1 MDEETVFVRAFCLE
15 LQHNALIADSPLG
28 YGFIINIYIPTY
40 GQLQVNN
47 RYKTVAF
54 ITQVTVAQSLKC
66 SASEDHS
73 Y

>member
-1 MDEETVFVRAFCLE
+1 MDEETVFLRSFCLE
-15 LQHNALIADSPLG
+15 LRRNALIAHSPLG
-28 YGFIINIYIPTY
+28 YGFIINIYIPMY

-47 RYKTVAF
+47 RYKNVAF
-54 ITQVTVAQSLKC
+54 ITQITVTQSLKC